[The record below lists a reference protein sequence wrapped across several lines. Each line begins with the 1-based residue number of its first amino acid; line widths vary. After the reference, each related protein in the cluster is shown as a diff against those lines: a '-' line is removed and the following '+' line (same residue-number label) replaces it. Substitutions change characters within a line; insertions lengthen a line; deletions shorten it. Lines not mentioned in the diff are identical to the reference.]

1 MVVSVLGCTR
11 LLRATVPAGAYGEG
25 LYTSPVARKN
35 IVRLD
40 VLRQLVRCEHLAFVS
55 SVPGVVSERDMIVPL
70 INLKEVNS
78 GLVQLDWSIAIGRV
92 PRDGKEVLGP
102 ATDQIDG
109 PYATV
114 VTKESAILFPRE
126 PLRSVH
132 AVIAI
137 QFNGIPILID
147 YGK

>member
-1 MVVSVLGCTR
+1 MT
-11 LLRATVPAGAYGEG
+11 LLRAAVPPRTHREG

-78 GLVQLDWSIAIGRV
+78 GLVQLDKLAEYIKTNNIFSGHH
-92 PRDGKEVLGP
+92 LL
-102 ATDQIDG
+102 
-109 PYATV
+109 
-114 VTKESAILFPRE
+114 ILWAR
-126 PLRSVH
+126 
-132 AVIAI
+132 
-137 QFNGIPILID
+137 
-147 YGK
+147 